1 MKFSS
6 IIPSLYIP
14 TSITISMAI
23 IALTPPPTSK
33 NFAMLSWHINM
44 QQTKIT
50 THMIRWYHLTW
61 PYLTPYFC
69 TEIPYK
75 ITPCHKV
82 CHFWFS
88 LSQVFRG
95 HYNIELQCAYYWCKV
110 DWKNGAR
117 VKDLFMDGT
126 KLAVKNI
133 SSHWFKSILKCEIY
147 QTRYFNFKKCRY
159 HNFETNLV

>member
-1 MKFSS
+1 MNQTPKIFFKSQ
-6 IIPSLYIP
+6 LWFNP
-14 TSITISMAI
+14 TTFQIS
-23 IALTPPPTSK
+23 TPT
-33 NFAMLSWHINM
+33 FAMLSWHINM

-126 KLAVKNI
+126 KLAVKNS
-133 SSHWFKSILKCEIY
+133 SSHWFKSIHKCEIY